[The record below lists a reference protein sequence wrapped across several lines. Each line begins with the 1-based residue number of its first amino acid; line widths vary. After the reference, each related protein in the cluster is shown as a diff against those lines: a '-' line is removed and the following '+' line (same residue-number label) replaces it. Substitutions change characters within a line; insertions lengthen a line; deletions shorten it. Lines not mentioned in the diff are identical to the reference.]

1 LTAAPSSSRAGWI
14 AVAATICIWTG
25 FILVSRAGGKGM
37 LTGWDVAALRFG
49 VGGLLALFFLP
60 RVSLPPLKVIA
71 LFSTFGGIGYAVTV
85 YSAFRLA
92 PAAHASVLM
101 PGALPFATAV
111 IAWLWLRH
119 APSRVQRVA
128 LGLVF
133 AGIVLT
139 AADTL
144 SHGAQ
149 ITGLQLVGDALFLC
163 GSSAW
168 AVFTLLLRR
177 YPMQPLAATVATTLG
192 SAVVYLPLWWLF
204 LPSTLG
210 LAPMAEIA
218 MQAIYQ
224 GVLVVFVAML
234 LYTFAV
240 RQIGAQPVALM
251 MAVVPGLS
259 ALAAVPVLGEPLSL
273 LSLAG
278 LAAVTAGAVLG
289 ARPGPKPAN

>member
-1 LTAAPSSSRAGWI
+1 MTPTPSSHRAGWI

-25 FILVSRAGGKGM
+25 FILVSRAGGKGL

-49 VGGLLALFFLP
+49 VGGLVALFFLS

-71 LFSTFGGIGYAVTV
+71 LFSVFGGIGYAVTV
-85 YSAFRLA
+85 YTAFRLA

-111 IAWLWLRH
+111 IAWLWLRQ
-119 APSRVQRVA
+119 APSRVQRLA

-149 ITGLQLVGDALFLC
+149 ITGLQLAGDALFLC

-168 AVFTLLLRR
+168 ATFTLLLRR
-177 YPMQPLAATVATTLG
+177 YPMPPLAATVATTLG
-192 SAVVYLPLWWLF
+192 SAVVYLPIWWLF

-210 LAPMAEIA
+210 QAPAAEIA
-218 MQAIYQ
+218 MQAVYQ

-240 RQIGAQPVALM
+240 RQLGPQTVALL

-289 ARPGPKPAN
+289 ARPAPKAAN